1 MKTSLPFNYK
11 VYAKKNKLYVVIDY
25 KVGEKRKRKW
35 IPTGLDEGTK
45 KKEVNEVADRIAG
58 EFFQNFLEESTAGNK
73 AVEERT
79 VGVCVK
85 EETAAVYEFTDFMF
99 QWLET
104 IKPTVARSTYA
115 GYKTK
120 VRLIANY
127 FKDKNLYLHTIK
139 PIDIQTFYNELYN
152 QGNTANTVK
161 HYHANIHKALKYA
174 VKMELI
180 PSNPADKVELPKM
193 EKYEATFYNK
203 EELEKLFEVFK
214 GDRMELVLYIGAYYG
229 LRRSEIVGLKWDA
242 IDFDQKTITIC
253 RKVISEFGLG
263 KEVIICES
271 ELKTAASKRTL
282 PLIPQIEKML
292 LEHRETLSN
301 YKKLLKSGFDDTYSD
316 YVCCDNFGKLITPEF
331 VSNHFRY
338 IVQREGL
345 RKLRFH
351 DLRHS
356 CASLLLANGV
366 PMKAI
371 QDWLGHSTF
380 NVTANFYSH
389 LDYNSKIASAE
400 TISKVFGGI
409 TKEEEEK

>member
-1 MKTSLPFNYK
+1 
-11 VYAKKNKLYVVIDY
+11 
-25 KVGEKRKRKW
+25 
-35 IPTGLDEGTK
+35 
-45 KKEVNEVADRIAG
+45 
-58 EFFQNFLEESTAGNK
+58 
-73 AVEERT
+73 
-79 VGVCVK
+79 
-85 EETAAVYEFTDFMF
+85 
-99 QWLET
+99 
-104 IKPTVARSTYA
+104 
-115 GYKTK
+115 
-120 VRLIANY
+120 
-127 FKDKNLYLHTIK
+127 
-139 PIDIQTFYNELYN
+139 
-152 QGNTANTVK
+152 
-161 HYHANIHKALKYA
+161 
-174 VKMELI
+174 
-180 PSNPADKVELPKM
+180 
-193 EKYEATFYNK
+193 
-203 EELEKLFEVFK
+203 
-214 GDRMELVLYIGAYYG
+214 MELVLYIGAYYG

-253 RKVISEFGLG
+253 RKVISEFGTG

-409 TKEEEEK
+409 TKEEEENKKATN